1 MTTFQSALD
10 RISKAAQTAGIEV
23 GQAASSPF
31 ERISSAVASV
41 EPGAAP
47 GMAASEQDIMGIAA
61 RGYEDQLL
69 IPKLPTAAKV
79 ATLGLE
85 PREIERGLRTQI
97 TQAAQ
102 AVATPG
108 LRAQFIESVL
118 DPLLAVTFPMAYGS
132 LPRPVKTLAAKGLSQ
147 ALEPSG
153 SGLSVE
159 DLRTEQVAARGAAAG
174 MAAGQEQGFAGEV
187 ARGVGQSIPQFLG
200 VAGAVATGQVPAAAA
215 IASQALIPLSAW
227 TGGQL
232 SYMDELDAKR
242 AEEALSGAELSQFDL
257 GEMRKR
263 ATASAAIQTGVEVV
277 GAGVGAKAIGAV
289 AGRIAATKPGRAVI
303 ARLSEAGQQFVARA
317 RASKAG
323 QAGTEAFARATNATG
338 RISSG
343 FLGNAGKIV
352 AISGAEESAEELAG
366 AILES
371 PFTEAPLS
379 DDLKNGVY
387 AAFVGAAAGGVG
399 GVGAVG
405 GAVARKAIVNRREAF
420 RPENDA
426 EIRLRQMHTEA
437 QKARTNWTEDLD
449 ESQQAQVSVALN
461 SLNGMAP
468 EERGIFLRDLSDT
481 RSDIES
487 RVEKLLARR
496 QELDAALAGARDAQ
510 RTYEAGAPERAAKET
525 LVSEAQAAFDKAS
538 EDLRA
543 AQELLTEAESE
554 AQKRPRVA
562 RPGRVVIS
570 TEQRQANLEAARS
583 EVAAAQARLE
593 SAAQEAGVAEGLE
606 IAPGLRID
614 PAATVAGIERDIAST
629 DEEMR
634 LLVTDRLVADATYNA
649 VREKISDMPMEYRQ
663 QEPSAVLSG
672 IGTSSGVQLNE
683 VKAPKRGGRITREM
697 EALGVRVVWFRGKDK
712 KFGAPAFHSMESR
725 GVVYLNADADMSQV
739 RAKAFHELFHDI
751 QMFRPEIAKA
761 YADRVGL
768 APIYEAGAKYARG
781 RAESASKQRMDAV
794 ARIQAAAAGA
804 GLAGVEVAVPAA
816 TARAGAARLQQE
828 GEAEAFGATAA
839 RVTGR
844 GVLNPFVQFAAR
856 RGLMGRDVA
865 AAMAVIDMA
874 SRAAAVERVSG
885 VKPVATLSPL
895 ARTLL
900 WAEDMAVDIPLEI
913 EQATKPEQETPAAPA
928 PAAPSPGVSMA
939 REFPSRPLSS
949 FTPEW
954 REWFSDSKVV
964 DADGNPRVVY
974 HGTWKSFLDVFRI
987 PSFFSENPQEASA
1000 YAEAAT
1006 FVRRQ
1011 KVLPGRYKLVS
1022 APEEIPAR
1030 TRVYSIID
1038 DIPASEIGNIVSVSD
1053 VIVRVNRGEDQYGNK
1068 TSVDIFT
1075 DLKTGKYELDTDDV
1089 SIVRADNRKRARS
1102 YLVDYRAFVDERY
1115 PAGVGM
1121 GGRVY
1126 PVYLSIKNPIR
1137 LGALEA
1143 NRLGERLKAMTNKEI
1158 AAYIK
1163 DLESQGYDGIETTSD
1178 EAAFDAEAYE
1188 AFGGVPRQWI
1198 PFRPNQI
1205 KSVFNER
1212 PTAAPGISMARAS
1225 DDEYFAAIE
1234 RGDMT
1239 AVQAMV
1245 DAAARAA
1252 GYIYSA
1258 FHGSRIKNI
1267 VVFRPRDEKNGMY
1280 FSSQPV
1286 VAGTYTGK
1294 QRTGRVYKAHLN
1306 FSNPLIVD
1314 AAGGN
1319 WSNLS
1324 KARSIT
1330 QDGTPGFTVEQLFG
1344 YANSF
1349 TDKLAAAVRKS
1360 AFDGIIVRN
1369 VVDVAGGAK
1378 KSETIPSDIYIAL
1391 QPTQIKSADPIVRDA
1406 DGNIIPL
1413 SRRFDVSRPE
1423 ISYARSDEDSEVDSL
1438 RKQIADLQR
1447 QVRDVQ
1453 NVTAA
1458 QRANALRE
1466 VRVLERRL
1474 VTAERIAEQKTL
1486 QATRAKMRLE
1496 LERQAAQED
1505 VAAVERDMAKVT
1517 SKLDASQAAVKQMRI
1532 ELSALRRGERLE
1544 ERLADAERTA
1554 QRAIDWAYAIGRNEG
1569 LLAGEVR
1576 GQQVE
1581 RRQVRKLSQRLDEVQ
1596 ARLDKA
1602 IPALR
1607 EARAQIKSDSAAAQ
1621 RAIDFAYGM
1630 GLAKGRIQGVM
1641 EGRRQVLK
1649 RMARR
1654 EDVLQNQLF
1663 NLRKVMQERA
1673 ERAEDV
1679 RDAAQA
1685 IARDAARMLPE
1696 KLRGPLAV
1704 RIANVKTPEQAN
1716 RIAIVAVK
1724 LAVDAEVNESIA
1736 AIARLRKQLKKRGM
1750 RYATR
1755 QRVEA
1760 LLDSAEAGLRTASG
1774 RRIRAVVTP
1783 GKGPKAGPIG
1793 PAIENAVDIY
1803 AAVVDSASKVEQA
1816 TLLYQLDRNGY
1827 LVERAQRIARYD
1839 ALRNDLVNAMSGRPT
1854 LEERERSDLPPR
1866 LSIARRIARA
1876 NSDIYTLM
1884 LELEGTS
1891 TGVINELLSKAQA
1904 GKGEASLEHAS
1915 ILRQIVPALEAAG
1928 YSSISDYAL
1937 KNGLLGQASAQ
1948 VRTVQF
1954 GGEDVTVP
1962 VGTILSI
1969 AAMDDETLSLF
1980 PSVAGERGQSIK
1992 FPDSGTTREFYPTQ
2006 QDIAAIRSG
2015 LSAEERGLVDAM
2027 KNILETQVR
2036 DRVFE
2041 SVFLVEGDMP
2051 PVVNNYWPRVR
2062 ETQMKADANV
2072 LQQTAGNLVRSALT
2086 SVGFA
2091 QARIGG
2097 TMKPLLYS
2105 DAFQTWER
2113 HVQVSLDMIHMAQP
2127 YRDAA
2132 TVLSDPAVVRG
2143 LDMQMGRGT
2152 AEGLLAIFSNG
2163 VGATA
2168 RSNPTLIDKLTN
2180 NITGAILAMRPRTL
2194 GKVVVG
2200 GQIRLMSEIPVEY
2213 MARGVARSTKP
2224 RTPQSWNARID
2235 EIHAVN
2241 GYFNRRHQLH
2251 MRSIISG
2258 SLSDADR
2265 VKVSTAWQ
2273 ASIDSLRATGNN
2285 LAAAQLTDAFEN
2297 FKDAGNGA
2305 NLMIAAAVDALR
2317 YMDEQIMLTAVEARL
2332 AEVEDEGVLT
2342 GQDALREAALR
2353 AERDFRRTQNA
2364 SDEFDDTFFAATS
2377 RVKGQQG
2384 WRLLL
2389 PFTSDPL
2396 KARNQIRRAY
2406 LSGDRRLETAAAI
2419 GGNAAASTIIGSA
2432 SLVTVGYMVSLIAG
2446 LLGGDEPTDE
2456 EEKKFKEEAKK
2467 IPARLASEI
2476 LSSTAGIPG
2485 VIMGQVVQGMQYRR
2499 PLFAPLLGRPIEQA
2513 GREMTADDLPV
2524 LVRIIPATLAL
2535 TQYLG
2540 FPMYGLYEFVKDFIP
2555 EGEKTPQEKM
2565 RERIER
2571 RRESMTPEKIRERI
2585 QRRIS
2590 Q

>member
-85 PREIERGLRTQI
+85 PREIERGLRTQM

-562 RPGRVVIS
+562 RPGRVVVS

-672 IGTSSGVQLNE
+672 IGTSSGVQLGE

-781 RAESASKQRMDAV
+781 RAESASKQRMDAL

-804 GLAGVEVAVPAA
+804 GLAGFEVAVPAA

-913 EQATKPEQETPAAPA
+913 EQATKPEQEAPAAPA
-928 PAAPSPGVSMA
+928 PAAPSPGV
-939 REFPSRPLSS
+939 
-949 FTPEW
+949 
-954 REWFSDSKVV
+954 
-964 DADGNPRVVY
+964 
-974 HGTWKSFLDVFRI
+974 
-987 PSFFSENPQEASA
+987 
-1000 YAEAAT
+1000 
-1006 FVRRQ
+1006 
-1011 KVLPGRYKLVS
+1011 
-1022 APEEIPAR
+1022 
-1030 TRVYSIID
+1030 
-1038 DIPASEIGNIVSVSD
+1038 
-1053 VIVRVNRGEDQYGNK
+1053 
-1068 TSVDIFT
+1068 
-1075 DLKTGKYELDTDDV
+1075 
-1089 SIVRADNRKRARS
+1089 
-1102 YLVDYRAFVDERY
+1102 
-1115 PAGVGM
+1115 
-1121 GGRVY
+1121 
-1126 PVYLSIKNPIR
+1126 
-1137 LGALEA
+1137 
-1143 NRLGERLKAMTNKEI
+1143 
-1158 AAYIK
+1158 
-1163 DLESQGYDGIETTSD
+1163 
-1178 EAAFDAEAYE
+1178 
-1188 AFGGVPRQWI
+1188 
-1198 PFRPNQI
+1198 
-1205 KSVFNER
+1205 
-1212 PTAAPGISMARAS
+1212 SMARAS

-1252 GYIYSA
+1252 GYIYSGYHASRVA
-1258 FHGSRIKNI
+1258 FERFLSLAEQAEERGEEFEYDGYEGGNLGRGFYFTPDQSYAKR
-1267 VVFRPRDEKNGMY
+1267 FGTPRKFYLKIDN
-1280 FSSQPV
+1280 
-1286 VAGTYTGK
+1286 
-1294 QRTGRVYKAHLN
+1294 
-1306 FSNPLIVD
+1306 IVD
-1314 AAGGN
+1314 ARKPEVLDRLRVIYKDLVEEQGGADQGEAYDALVEEMGANGVIAADAGGFAYGAEEILIKQ
-1319 WSNLS
+1319 SNQ
-1324 KARSIT
+1324 A
-1330 QDGTPGFTVEQLFG
+1330 
-1344 YANSF
+1344 
-1349 TDKLAAAVRKS
+1349 KL
-1360 AFDGIIVRN
+1360 
-1369 VVDVAGGAK
+1369 
-1378 KSETIPSDIYIAL
+1378 
-1391 QPTQIKSADPIVRDA
+1391 ADPIVRDA

-1423 ISYARSDEDSEVDSL
+1423 ISFARSDEDSEVDSL

-1517 SKLDASQAAVKQMRI
+1517 SKLDASQAAVKQMRT

-1803 AAVVDSASKVEQA
+1803 AAVVDAASKVEQA
-1816 TLLYQLDRNGY
+1816 TLLYQLDRTGW
-1827 LVERAQRIARYD
+1827 LMERAQRLSRYNT
-1839 ALRNDLVNAMSGRPT
+1839 LRDDLVNAMSGRPT

-1866 LSIARRIARA
+1866 LPIAKRIARA

-1915 ILRQIVPALEAAG
+1915 ILRQIVPALQAAG
-1928 YSSISDYAL
+1928 YSGISDYAL
-1937 KNGLLGQASAQ
+1937 KNGLLGQASAN
-1948 VRTVQF
+1948 VRTVQI

-1962 VGTILSI
+1962 VGTLIDI
-1969 AAMDDETLSLF
+1969 AAMDDKTFETF
-1980 PSVAGERGQSIK
+1980 PSKAGERGQSIK
-1992 FPDSGTTREFYPTQ
+1992 FPDSASTREFYPTQ
-2006 QDIAAIRSG
+2006 QDIIAIRNG
-2015 LSAEERGLVDAM
+2015 LTAGERGLIDAM
-2027 KNILETQVR
+2027 KNTLENQIR

-2041 SVFLVEGDMP
+2041 AVYSVDGDMP
-2051 PVVNNYWPRVR
+2051 PVEKNYWMVVR
-2062 ETQMKADANV
+2062 EVEQKADAN
-2072 LQQTAGNLVRSALT
+2072 LMETPAGTLVRNALT
-2086 SVGFA
+2086 NVGFV
-2091 QARIGG
+2091 QARVGG
-2097 TMKPLLYS
+2097 SNPILYS
-2105 DAFQTWER
+2105 DAFQKWER

-2132 TVLSDPAVVRG
+2132 TVLTAKSVIRG
-2143 LDMQMGRGT
+2143 LDMQMGKGT
-2152 AEGLLAIFSNG
+2152 AAGLLAIFSNG

-2332 AEVEDEGVLT
+2332 AEVEDEGVLA

-2364 SDEFDDTFFAATS
+2364 SDEFDDTFFFANA

-2384 WRLLL
+2384 IRLLF

-2446 LLGGDEPTDE
+2446 LLGGDDPTDE

-2467 IPARLASEI
+2467 IPARLAAEI

-2485 VIMGQVVQGMQYRR
+2485 VVMGQVVQGMQYRK

-2555 EGEKTPQEKM
+2555 EGEKTTQEKM

>member
-85 PREIERGLRTQI
+85 PREIERGLRTQM

-277 GAGVGAKAIGAV
+277 GAGVGAKAIGNV

-303 ARLSEAGQQFVARA
+303 ARLSEAGQPLVARA
-317 RASKAG
+317 LASKAG

-338 RISSG
+338 RIGSG

-352 AISGAEESAEELAG
+352 AISGAEESAEELAT

-562 RPGRVVIS
+562 RPGRVVVS

-781 RAESASKQRMDAV
+781 RAESASKQRMDAL

-804 GLAGVEVAVPAA
+804 GLAGFEVAVPAA

-913 EQATKPEQETPAAPA
+913 EQATKPEQEAPAAPA
-928 PAAPSPGVSMA
+928 PAAPSPGISMA

-964 DADGNPRVVY
+964 DADGNPLPAY
-974 HGTWKSFLDVFRI
+974 HATRAGRDFDVFKI
-987 PSFFSENPQEASA
+987 TKDLGYHFASTP
-1000 YAEAAT
+1000 EAADRALGSRIGGAT
-1006 FVRRQ
+1006 Q
-1011 KVLPGRYKLVS
+1011 SGG
-1022 APEEIPAR
+1022 AR
-1030 TRVYSIID
+1030 I
-1038 DIPASEIGNIVSVSD
+1038 
-1053 VIVRVNRGEDQYGNK
+1053 
-1068 TSVDIFT
+1068 
-1075 DLKTGKYELDTDDV
+1075 
-1089 SIVRADNRKRARS
+1089 
-1102 YLVDYRAFVDERY
+1102 
-1115 PAGVGM
+1115 
-1121 GGRVY
+1121 Y
-1126 PVYLSIKNPIR
+1126 PVYLSIKNPLR
-1137 LGALEA
+1137 VSETGSKMMGDLGGWDFGDLIGQFYRPVKLRQSNLFRYEPEA
-1143 NRLGERLKAMTNKEI
+1143 NEFDIPEGMSISEAMRTGKVTRTESRPGLIDMTTLEYVQKINSEVRAELGELTKSNRVKFNKAALQKFVADLKRL
-1158 AAYIK
+1158 
-1163 DLESQGYDGIETTSD
+1163 GYDGMVYKNIVEGGGDSWI
-1178 EAAFDAEAYE
+1178 AFDS
-1188 AFGGVPRQWI
+1188 
-1198 PFRPNQI
+1198 NQI

-1294 QRTGRVYKAHLN
+1294 QRTGRVYKARLN
-1306 FSNPLIVD
+1306 FRNPLIVD
-1314 AAGGN
+1314 AAGGS
-1319 WSNLS
+1319 WKDLS
-1324 KARSIT
+1324 KSVVLT
-1330 QDGTPGFTVEQLFG
+1330 QDGMPSFTVAQLFG
-1344 YANSF
+1344 YANAF

-1413 SRRFDVSRPE
+1413 SKRFDVSRPE

-1517 SKLDASQAAVKQMRI
+1517 SKLDASQAAVKQMRT

-1581 RRQVRKLSQRLDEVQ
+1581 RRQVRKLSQRLDDVQ

-1696 KLRGPLAV
+1696 RLRGPLAV

-1760 LLDSAEAGLRTASG
+1760 LLDSAEAGLRTSSN

-2224 RTPQSWNARID
+2224 RMPQSWNARID

>member
-85 PREIERGLRTQI
+85 PREIERGLRTQM

-303 ARLSEAGQQFVARA
+303 ARLSEAGQPLVARA
-317 RASKAG
+317 LASKAG

-338 RISSG
+338 RIGSG

-352 AISGAEESAEELAG
+352 AISGAEESAEELAT

-562 RPGRVVIS
+562 RPGRVVVS

-606 IAPGLRID
+606 IAPGMRID

-629 DEEMR
+629 DDEMR

-672 IGTSSGVQLNE
+672 IGTSSGVQLDE
-683 VKAPKRGGRITREM
+683 VKAPKRGGRITSEM

-725 GVVYLNADADMSQV
+725 GVVYLNADANMSQV

-781 RAESASKQRMDAV
+781 RAESASKQRMDAL

-804 GLAGVEVAVPAA
+804 GLAGFEVAVPAA

-913 EQATKPEQETPAAPA
+913 EQATKPEQEAPAAPA
-928 PAAPSPGVSMA
+928 PAAPSPGV
-939 REFPSRPLSS
+939 
-949 FTPEW
+949 
-954 REWFSDSKVV
+954 
-964 DADGNPRVVY
+964 
-974 HGTWKSFLDVFRI
+974 
-987 PSFFSENPQEASA
+987 
-1000 YAEAAT
+1000 
-1006 FVRRQ
+1006 
-1011 KVLPGRYKLVS
+1011 
-1022 APEEIPAR
+1022 
-1030 TRVYSIID
+1030 
-1038 DIPASEIGNIVSVSD
+1038 
-1053 VIVRVNRGEDQYGNK
+1053 
-1068 TSVDIFT
+1068 
-1075 DLKTGKYELDTDDV
+1075 
-1089 SIVRADNRKRARS
+1089 
-1102 YLVDYRAFVDERY
+1102 
-1115 PAGVGM
+1115 
-1121 GGRVY
+1121 
-1126 PVYLSIKNPIR
+1126 
-1137 LGALEA
+1137 
-1143 NRLGERLKAMTNKEI
+1143 
-1158 AAYIK
+1158 
-1163 DLESQGYDGIETTSD
+1163 
-1178 EAAFDAEAYE
+1178 
-1188 AFGGVPRQWI
+1188 
-1198 PFRPNQI
+1198 
-1205 KSVFNER
+1205 
-1212 PTAAPGISMARAS
+1212 SMARAS

-1294 QRTGRVYKAHLN
+1294 KRTGRVYKARLN
-1306 FSNPLIVD
+1306 FRNPLIVD
-1314 AAGGN
+1314 AAGGS
-1319 WSNLS
+1319 WKDLS
-1324 KARSIT
+1324 KAVVLT
-1330 QDGTPGFTVEQLFG
+1330 QDGMPSFTVAQLFG
-1344 YANSF
+1344 YANAF

-1391 QPTQIKSADPIVRDA
+1391 QPTQIKSADPIVRDS
-1406 DGNIIPL
+1406 DGNVIPL

-1423 ISYARSDEDSEVDSL
+1423 ISFARSDEDSEVDSL

-1517 SKLDASQAAVKQMRI
+1517 SKLDASQAAVKQMRT

-1803 AAVVDSASKVEQA
+1803 AAVVDAASKVEQA
-1816 TLLYQLDRNGY
+1816 TLLYQLDRTGW
-1827 LVERAQRIARYD
+1827 LMERAQRLSRYNT
-1839 ALRNDLVNAMSGRPT
+1839 LRDDLVNAMSGRPT

-1866 LSIARRIARA
+1866 LPIAKRIARA

-1915 ILRQIVPALEAAG
+1915 ILRQIVPALQAAG
-1928 YSSISDYAL
+1928 YSGISDYAM
-1937 KNGLLGQASAQ
+1937 KNGLLGQASAN
-1948 VRTVQF
+1948 VRTVQI

-1962 VGTILSI
+1962 VGTLIDI
-1969 AAMDDETLSLF
+1969 AAMDDKTFETF
-1980 PSVAGERGQSIK
+1980 PSKAGERGQSIK
-1992 FPDSGTTREFYPTQ
+1992 FPDSASTREFYPTQ
-2006 QDIAAIRSG
+2006 QDIIAIRNG
-2015 LSAEERGLVDAM
+2015 LTAGERGLIDAM
-2027 KNILETQVR
+2027 KNTLENQIR

-2041 SVFLVEGDMP
+2041 AVYSVDGDMP
-2051 PVVNNYWPRVR
+2051 PVEKNYWMVVR
-2062 ETQMKADANV
+2062 EVEQKADAN
-2072 LQQTAGNLVRSALT
+2072 LMETPAGTLVRNALT
-2086 SVGFA
+2086 NVGFV
-2091 QARIGG
+2091 QARVGG
-2097 TMKPLLYS
+2097 SNPILYS
-2105 DAFQTWER
+2105 DAFQKWER

-2132 TVLSDPAVVRG
+2132 TVLTAKSVIRG
-2143 LDMQMGRGT
+2143 LDMQMGKGT
-2152 AEGLLAIFSNG
+2152 AAGLLAIFSNG

-2364 SDEFDDTFFAATS
+2364 SDEFDDTFFFANA

-2384 WRLLL
+2384 IRLLF

-2446 LLGGDEPTDE
+2446 LLGGDDPTDE

-2467 IPARLASEI
+2467 IPARLAAEI

>member
-23 GQAASSPF
+23 GQDAPSPF
-31 ERISSAVASV
+31 ERISSIFASV

-47 GMAASEQDIMGIAA
+47 GMDVSEQDIMGIAA
-61 RGYEDQLL
+61 REYEDQLL

-85 PREIERGLRTQI
+85 PREIERGLRTQM

-257 GEMRKR
+257 GEMRRR

-303 ARLSEAGQQFVARA
+303 ARLSEAGQPLVARA
-317 RASKAG
+317 LASKAG

-338 RISSG
+338 RIGSG

-352 AISGAEESAEELAG
+352 AISGAEESAEELAT

-426 EIRLRQMHTEA
+426 EIRLRQMHTDA
-437 QKARTNWTEDLD
+437 QKARTNWTDDLD

-562 RPGRVVIS
+562 RPGRVVFS

-683 VKAPKRGGRITREM
+683 VKSPKRGGRITREM

-725 GVVYLNADADMSQV
+725 GVVYLNADANMSQV

-781 RAESASKQRMDAV
+781 RAESASKQRMDAL

-804 GLAGVEVAVPAA
+804 GLAGFEVAVPAA

-913 EQATKPEQETPAAPA
+913 EQATKPEQEAPAAPA
-928 PAAPSPGVSMA
+928 PAAPSPGV
-939 REFPSRPLSS
+939 
-949 FTPEW
+949 
-954 REWFSDSKVV
+954 
-964 DADGNPRVVY
+964 
-974 HGTWKSFLDVFRI
+974 
-987 PSFFSENPQEASA
+987 
-1000 YAEAAT
+1000 
-1006 FVRRQ
+1006 
-1011 KVLPGRYKLVS
+1011 
-1022 APEEIPAR
+1022 
-1030 TRVYSIID
+1030 
-1038 DIPASEIGNIVSVSD
+1038 
-1053 VIVRVNRGEDQYGNK
+1053 
-1068 TSVDIFT
+1068 
-1075 DLKTGKYELDTDDV
+1075 
-1089 SIVRADNRKRARS
+1089 
-1102 YLVDYRAFVDERY
+1102 
-1115 PAGVGM
+1115 
-1121 GGRVY
+1121 
-1126 PVYLSIKNPIR
+1126 
-1137 LGALEA
+1137 
-1143 NRLGERLKAMTNKEI
+1143 
-1158 AAYIK
+1158 
-1163 DLESQGYDGIETTSD
+1163 
-1178 EAAFDAEAYE
+1178 
-1188 AFGGVPRQWI
+1188 
-1198 PFRPNQI
+1198 
-1205 KSVFNER
+1205 
-1212 PTAAPGISMARAS
+1212 SMARAS

-1252 GYIYSA
+1252 GYIYSGYHASRVA
-1258 FHGSRIKNI
+1258 FERFLSLAEQAEERGEEFEYDGYEGGNLGRGFYFTPDQSYAKR
-1267 VVFRPRDEKNGMY
+1267 FGTPRKFYLKIDN
-1280 FSSQPV
+1280 
-1286 VAGTYTGK
+1286 
-1294 QRTGRVYKAHLN
+1294 
-1306 FSNPLIVD
+1306 IVD
-1314 AAGGN
+1314 ARKPEVLDRLRAIYKDLVEEQGGADQGEAYDALVEEMGANGVIAADAGGFAYGAEEILIKQ
-1319 WSNLS
+1319 SNQ
-1324 KARSIT
+1324 A
-1330 QDGTPGFTVEQLFG
+1330 
-1344 YANSF
+1344 
-1349 TDKLAAAVRKS
+1349 KL
-1360 AFDGIIVRN
+1360 
-1369 VVDVAGGAK
+1369 
-1378 KSETIPSDIYIAL
+1378 
-1391 QPTQIKSADPIVRDA
+1391 ADPIVRDA

-1423 ISYARSDEDSEVDSL
+1423 ISFARASDADYLAAVERGDMATAQRMVDEAKKAQQQAKHYSGHPIYERWKDVLAAVGATITNPRDARSTMSDYANVRLGNRTVELRGSDHGNLPNPRTSETVRNAYQLRYTAPGFERAFALWLGFSEEQIRGLKLNTQRDRKSLASMKPVISAEVAEAAVIRDEAGNVIPLSRRFDVSRPEISFARSDEDSEVDSL

-1505 VAAVERDMAKVT
+1505 VAAVERDMAKVM
-1517 SKLDASQAAVKQMRI
+1517 SRLDESQAAVKQMRT

-1803 AAVVDSASKVEQA
+1803 AAVVDAASKVEQA
-1816 TLLYQLDRNGY
+1816 TLLYQLDRTGW
-1827 LVERAQRIARYD
+1827 LMERAQRLSRYNT
-1839 ALRNDLVNAMSGRPT
+1839 LRDDLVNAMSGRPT

-1866 LSIARRIARA
+1866 LPIAKRIARA

-1915 ILRQIVPALEAAG
+1915 ILRQIVPALQAAG
-1928 YSSISDYAL
+1928 YSGISDYAL
-1937 KNGLLGQASAQ
+1937 KNGLLGQASAN
-1948 VRTVQF
+1948 VRTVQI

-1962 VGTILSI
+1962 VGTLIDI
-1969 AAMDDETLSLF
+1969 AAMDDKTFETF
-1980 PSVAGERGQSIK
+1980 PSKAGERGQSIK
-1992 FPDSGTTREFYPTQ
+1992 FPDSASTREFYPTQ
-2006 QDIAAIRSG
+2006 QDIIAIRNG
-2015 LSAEERGLVDAM
+2015 LTAGERGLIDAM
-2027 KNILETQVR
+2027 KNTLENQIR

-2041 SVFLVEGDMP
+2041 AVYSVDGDMP
-2051 PVVNNYWPRVR
+2051 PVEKNYWMVVR
-2062 ETQMKADANV
+2062 EVEQKADAN
-2072 LQQTAGNLVRSALT
+2072 LMETPAGTLVRNALT
-2086 SVGFA
+2086 NVGFV
-2091 QARIGG
+2091 QARVGG
-2097 TMKPLLYS
+2097 SNPILYS
-2105 DAFQTWER
+2105 DAFQKWER

-2132 TVLSDPAVVRG
+2132 TVLTAKSVIRG
-2143 LDMQMGRGT
+2143 LDMQMGKGT
-2152 AEGLLAIFSNG
+2152 AAGLLAIFSNG

-2332 AEVEDEGVLT
+2332 AEVEDEGVLS

-2364 SDEFDDTFFAATS
+2364 SDEFDDTFFFANA

-2384 WRLLL
+2384 IRLLF

-2446 LLGGDEPTDE
+2446 LLGGDDPTDE

-2467 IPARLASEI
+2467 IPARLAAEI

-2485 VIMGQVVQGMQYRR
+2485 VVMGQVVQGMQYRK